1 MRINIKPLS
10 VNQAWQGKRYKTD
23 KYDSY
28 IAKMMLLLPKI
39 KLCEPPYSLVLKVGY
54 SRNTSDIDNFLKPFI
69 DCLQKKYKF
78 DDKLI
83 YKLTVEKSIVK
94 VGSEF
99 IDFEIEPYLH
109 DKTTIDKLSDKF

>member
-1 MRINIKPLS
+1 MLVNIKPLS
-10 VNQAWQGKRYKTD
+10 VNEAWKGKRYKTD
-23 KYDSY
+23 KYDNY
-28 IAKMMLLLPKI
+28 IARMMLLLPKL
-39 KLCEPPYSLVLKVGY
+39 KLCDPPYYLNLKVGY

-94 VGSEF
+94 KGFEF
-99 IDFEIEPYLH
+99 IDFKIESYLK
-109 DKTTIDKLSDKF
+109 DKTNSDKLSDKF